1 MSVTVN
7 SPRFGVLEIPDEGLI
22 EFPLGLI
29 GIEGHRYALV
39 GQGDDSAF
47 AWLHS
52 LDDPSF
58 ALPVMNPWQVFVDY
72 EVEISDAEAARII
85 DEEVKKL
92 VDALELET
100 KQMLATH
107 RDKVQAVADALL
119 KYETLDANDVERIM
133 RGEALTRPSISDML
147 DAESKRRP
155 GTTIQPGPDASEPD
169 ITGGLTGPLPS
180 PG

>member
-7 SPRFGVLEIPDEGLI
+7 SPRFGVLEIPDEGVI

-72 EVEISDAEAARII
+72 EVEISDAEAARIG
-85 DEEVKKL
+85 V
-92 VDALELET
+92 T
-100 KQMLATH
+100 
-107 RDKVQAVADALL
+107 
-119 KYETLDANDVERIM
+119 
-133 RGEALTRPSISDML
+133 
-147 DAESKRRP
+147 DAEHTSVYVTVRATEHAEDCSVNLRAP
-155 GTTIQPGPDASEPD
+155 ILISEGRGFQVINEFPSA
-169 ITGGLTGPLPS
+169 PLRAPLFPQGAPQEQQSAPS
-180 PG
+180 AA